1 MRLFSIFKKKSLP
14 YPEHLARGYPP
25 GVTPERRRIE
35 GCSDPEAWYAD
46 KVGQVITVHYFV
58 TFGCW
63 DTEGRWLHYYDLS
76 QPV

>member
-1 MRLFSIFKKKSLP
+1 MNLLNIFKKKSLP
-14 YPEHLARGYPP
+14 YPERMAVAWPP
-25 GVTPERRRIE
+25 GVKAEKRRIE
-35 GCSDPEAWYAD
+35 RCGDPKAWYAG
-46 KVGQVITVHYFV
+46 KIGQVITVHYFV